1 MRLININTKRKT
13 IMSEESK
20 KTVKE
25 ASEFF
30 KRVSENAEKYQK
42 AIPDKHLGEKL
53 KRVSEGAS
61 EVVKHITERSG
72 T

>member
-13 IMSEESK
+13 MSEESK

-30 KRVSENAEKYQK
+30 KKVSEGAEKYQK
-42 AIPDKHLGEKL
+42 AIPDKQLGEKL